1 MFVAAFPLAPLIALI
16 TNLVEIR
23 IDAINM
29 IKTYRRP
36 VAYKS
41 QGIGVWYD
49 IMITLTT
56 VSVEEIS
63 QILPQIL
70 SEFKR
75 INFYSLWNHQKT
87 VGFLMISGE
96 IQVN

>member
-41 QGIGVWYD
+41 QGIGVSYD

-70 SEFKR
+70 SKFKR
-75 INFYSLWNHQKT
+75 IN
-87 VGFLMISGE
+87 
-96 IQVN
+96 

>member
-56 VSVEEIS
+56 VSVEDIS

-75 INFYSLWNHQKT
+75 IN
-87 VGFLMISGE
+87 
-96 IQVN
+96 